1 LNEYKLHRIKKRDK
15 RSVFLRFF
23 LVIIEMQRYGLDMIR
38 RGALRACFQ
47 LTEQGKKYLLL
58 IAGLFMLGLMGRFFF
73 QASDAPLASEPYQKG
88 GVYE

>member
-1 LNEYKLHRIKKRDK
+1 
-15 RSVFLRFF
+15 
-23 LVIIEMQRYGLDMIR
+23 MQRYGLDMIR

-47 LTEQGKKYLLL
+47 LTEQEKKYLLL

-88 GVYE
+88 GVYECVVPFLWDCCTANSRLGGL